1 MTVMQNGDR
10 QARKPYEGEHEMSAT
25 PEVRMTVDG
34 HVAVISLDN
43 IAKKN
48 AITPELMQ
56 QLSEHLTTFDN
67 DDNLWVAVLDP
78 AGEHTTAGLDMPKFF
93 GPTATA
99 KPIPADQV
107 DPFGMKKRCRKP
119 LISVVH
125 GITYTIGIEMMLASD
140 IVIAADTARFAQ
152 LESKRGI
159 APLGG
164 AHYRY
169 LTRTGWG
176 NAMYHLLLCDEFGAQ
191 EAYRCGFVQEVHPFG
206 RHRERAL
213 ELAHLI
219 CKCAPIGLQVTKAAA
234 LTYIEH
240 GEQAAIEAI
249 PSVREKVFATEDF
262 KEGIQSFIERREAR
276 FQGR

>member
-1 MTVMQNGDR
+1 MANEAG
-10 QARKPYEGEHEMSAT
+10 T
-25 PEVRMTVDG
+25 PEVRMTIEG
-34 HVAVISLDN
+34 HIAIISLDN
-43 IAKKN
+43 VAKKN

-56 QLSEHLTTFDN
+56 QLSQRLTEFDN

-99 KPIPADQV
+99 KPIPDDQI
-107 DPFGMKKRCRKP
+107 DPFALKKRCSKP
-119 LISVVH
+119 VISVVH
-125 GITYTIGIEMMLASD
+125 GITYTIGIEQMLASD

-164 AHYRY
+164 AHFRY

-176 NAMYHLLLCDEFGAQ
+176 NAMYHLFLCDEFDAH
-191 EAYRCGFVQEVHPFG
+191 EAYRCGFVQEVHPYG
-206 RHRERAL
+206 KHRERAM
-213 ELAHLI
+213 EIARLI
-219 CKCAPIGLQVTKAAA
+219 TKVAPIGLRATKAAS
-234 LTYIEH
+234 LMYIEH
-240 GEQAAIEAI
+240 GEKAAIEVI
-249 PSVREKVFATEDF
+249 PKVREQVFASADF
-262 KEGIQSFIERREAR
+262 KEGIQSFMERREAN

>member
-1 MTVMQNGDR
+1 
-10 QARKPYEGEHEMSAT
+10 MSTELHT
-25 PEVRMTVDG
+25 PEVRMTIVDE
-34 HVAVISLDN
+34 HIAVISLDN
-43 IAKKN
+43 AAKKN
-48 AITPELMQ
+48 AISPELMQ
-56 QLSEHLTTFDN
+56 QLSHHLTTFDN

-99 KPIPADQV
+99 KPIPPDQV
-107 DPFGMKKRCRKP
+107 DPFGLKKRCRKP

-125 GITYTIGIEMMLASD
+125 GITYTIGLEQMLASD

-164 AHYRY
+164 AHFRY

-176 NAMYHLLLCDEFGAQ
+176 NAMYHLFLCDEFDAQ

-206 RHRERAL
+206 KHRERAM
-213 ELAHLI
+213 EIARLI
-219 CKCAPIGLQVTKAAA
+219 CQVAPIGLRATKEAA
-234 LTYIEH
+234 LTYVQR
-240 GEQAAIEAI
+240 GEQAAIDCIPAI
-249 PSVREKVFATEDF
+249 RETVFASEDF
-262 KEGIQSFIERREAR
+262 KEGIQSFVERREAR
-276 FQGR
+276 FLGR